1 MQAIIAASQGV
12 PYRMCLT
19 ATPCPNDYAEILNQA
34 AFLGIATRD
43 YLLATYFRT
52 LLTGKVVLRKHAA
65 VSFVRCALSPSLL
78 NTQCVVKN
86 ETRPS
91 LGGSPRGPFGS
102 PLHAMWGSTPRRRTT
117 SYRCAPGSKHHIR
130 YRRMHSMW
138 VFRRNLRSST

>member
-65 VSFVRCALSPSLL
+65 ASFVRCAPPPSLL
-78 NTQCVVKN
+78 DTQCVVEN
-86 ETRPS
+86 EKRPLPRWLS
-91 LGGSPRGPFGS
+91 TWSVWVTSPCDVGFDAEAAHYILPVCSG
-102 PLHAMWGSTPRRRTT
+102 
-117 SYRCAPGSKHHIR
+117 K
-130 YRRMHSMW
+130 
-138 VFRRNLRSST
+138 